1 MSLMFDPQL
10 ALVVAAATVAWLGL
24 GWLVGRDRG
33 LVRAGWTAGAAG
45 IVLGLASGRTV
56 AVAAGVVILACW
68 LACGRRL
75 S

>member
-10 ALVVAAATVAWLGL
+10 ALVLAVAVTVWLGL

-33 LVRAGWTAGAAG
+33 LSRAGRLAGLANIG
-45 IVLGLASGRTV
+45 IGLASGRLLPL
-56 AVAAGVVILACW
+56 AGGVVILACW
-68 LACGRRL
+68 LPWDRRR